1 MANRICGYC
10 MTNFHA
16 SCKPS
21 ITYYDRTWTC
31 DCNCQAEVV
40 GTDNSVSDT
49 APEEQDQPTKEIT

>member
-1 MANRICGYC
+1 MADRKCGYC
-10 MTNFHA
+10 MTGHHA

-40 GTDNSVSDT
+40 GTDNDIRADRNQVK
-49 APEEQDQPTKEIT
+49 QPTEQENE